1 MSLSHGIY
9 KISFYDTIPC
19 TLYVHDINNCSL
31 GHDSACKKPEP
42 SMFFGQL
49 FSNQIDLISND
60 YEEEL
65 FSAIKLK
72 F

>member
-1 MSLSHGIY
+1 M
-9 KISFYDTIPC
+9 
-19 TLYVHDINNCSL
+19 
-31 GHDSACKKPEP
+31 HDSAWKKPEP

>member
-1 MSLSHGIY
+1 MSHLTY

-31 GHDSACKKPEP
+31 VHDSAWKKPEP

-49 FSNQIDLISND
+49 FSNLISND